1 MEKNQEQSKKGWG
14 EFLNTDYS
22 SSLLRMKMVKH
33 DIAGA
38 GVSSPEILDAF
49 MKVPREKFVLSGT
62 ETSAAYGNYPLPI
75 GFGQTVSQPFIVAF
89 MLEMLQCPTG
99 SRILEIGT
107 GSGYQTA
114 ILACMGMDVV
124 TLELIPELALR
135 ARKTVLELY
144 PDSGIRFIAADGYNG
159 WLPAAP
165 YDGIIVSASPPK
177 VPEELEQQLNS
188 SGGRLV
194 LPAGSWSQRLLAI
207 TRRGGDF
214 SMEESL
220 PVRFVPLVRSPDR

>member
-1 MEKNQEQSKKGWG
+1 M
-14 EFLNTDYS
+14 NTDYS
-22 SSLLRMKMVKH
+22 SSLLRKKMVSH
-33 DIAGA
+33 DIANA

-49 MKVPREKFVLSGT
+49 SKVPRERFVLPGT
-62 ETSAAYGNYPLPI
+62 KASVAYGNYPLPI

-89 MLEMLQCPTG
+89 MLEMLQCTPG

-124 TLELIPELALR
+124 TLELIPELASR

-165 YDGIIVSASPPK
+165 YDGIIVSASPPE
-177 VPEELEQQLNS
+177 VPEELEQQLSS

-207 TRRGGDF
+207 TRCGSNF

-220 PVRFVPLVRSPDR
+220 PVRFVPLVRSERRKKGN